1 MSPVRI
7 LRRRA
12 LHLITRITGAAI
24 MCVDGVA
31 KDMPVCGREDVRG
44 LGS

>member
-31 KDMPVCGREDVRG
+31 KDMPLTPLTEYANPKM
-44 LGS
+44 